1 MQIRLEVSTHFRMAQ
16 RELDGRLQ
24 VTELA
29 AAIEALTTVAIS
41 QDLLFS
47 QQALDGVRQL
57 QLAAGAGFRLRR

>member
-1 MQIRLEVSTHFRMAQ
+1 MQIRFEVCTHFRMAQ

-41 QDLLFS
+41 QDLLFG
-47 QQALDGVRQL
+47 QQALDGVR
-57 QLAAGAGFRLRR
+57 